1 VTVPPHLGRLDVEVC
16 FRRPGPMPARLVA
29 DNDDAVQYVVN
40 PRDARS
46 GRPLT
51 VDREAGHLI
60 VGAAGPCLAYSV
72 DIARMTEEVDDNAMA
87 RAPGAIAGSPHLWLW
102 RPETLPKTAE
112 ITLAFTLP
120 DGHAASVPWPQ
131 SADSGTYTLSSTTFE
146 WASQVVLGEFTA
158 DRFTAAGTD
167 FRVAVINTPRAVTA
181 AGIRRWL
188 TTAAETVAGLYGDF
202 PTPSMQVVVVPYPG
216 GGDPVYFGMALR
228 GGGPAVQ
235 LLISGAA
242 EDHEFPGEWV
252 AIHEFLHHG
261 MPFVQHDR
269 RVDVGG
275 VRHLLH
281 RGPARPRRPA
291 HAARPAGTRC
301 SLDSRGAA
309 GPAAA

>member
-1 VTVPPHLGRLDVEVC
+1 V
-16 FRRPGPMPARLVA
+16 
-29 DNDDAVQYVVN
+29 
-40 PRDARS
+40 
-46 GRPLT
+46 
-51 VDREAGHLI
+51 
-60 VGAAGPCLAYSV
+60 AAGDL
-72 DIARMTEEVDDNAMA
+72 
-87 RAPGAIAGSPHLWLW
+87 
-102 RPETLPKTAE
+102 PESADV
-112 ITLAFTLP
+112 TLAFALP
-120 DGHAASVPWPQ
+120 DGVAASVPWPQ
-131 SADSGTYTLSSTTFE
+131 TATAAPTSCPAPTFQ
-146 WASQVVLGEFTA
+146 WATQAVLGRFTA
-158 DRFTAAGTD
+158 DRFSAAGTD
-167 FRVAVINTPRAVTA
+167 FQVAIMDRPRAITD

-188 TTAAETVAGLYGDF
+188 TTAAETVAGLYGRF

-228 GGGPAVQ
+228 GGGPAVL

-252 AIHEFLHHG
+252 TIHEFLHHG

-281 RGPARPRRPA
+281 RGPEAPAPACARSSPA
-291 HAARPAGTRC
+291 WTRC